1 MAWRN
6 LRDDA
11 SPHHLSGDFPP
22 GPLADRALFRLF
34 TSQCHHLAGL
44 LRRDLRR
51 TARSGFIREA
61 FADRPVSERDP
72 LQRQPAFA
80 DAIAKVL

>member
-11 SPHHLSGDFPP
+11 SPHHLIGDFSL
-22 GPLADRALFRLF
+22 GPLADQALFRLF
-34 TSQCHHLAGL
+34 TSRRYHLAGL

-61 FADRPVSERDP
+61 SADRPVSERDP
-72 LQRQPAFA
+72 LQRQP
-80 DAIAKVL
+80 VCVMGH